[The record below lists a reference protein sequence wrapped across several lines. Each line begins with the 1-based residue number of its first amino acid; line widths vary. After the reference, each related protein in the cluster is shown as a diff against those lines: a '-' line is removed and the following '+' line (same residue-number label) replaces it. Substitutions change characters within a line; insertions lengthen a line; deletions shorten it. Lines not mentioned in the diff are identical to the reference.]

1 MSGVNWL
8 REYASLGE
16 IKGSRSGE
24 KINNGLGKM
33 KKKKGF
39 VQTYLSLFLGVTVNN
54 REWFFASKAH
64 CL

>member
-16 IKGSRSGE
+16 IIKGSRSRE

-33 KKKKGF
+33 QKKKKKGF
-39 VQTYLSLFLGVTVNN
+39 ANLPLPLS
-54 REWFFASKAH
+54 WSHSK
-64 CL
+64 